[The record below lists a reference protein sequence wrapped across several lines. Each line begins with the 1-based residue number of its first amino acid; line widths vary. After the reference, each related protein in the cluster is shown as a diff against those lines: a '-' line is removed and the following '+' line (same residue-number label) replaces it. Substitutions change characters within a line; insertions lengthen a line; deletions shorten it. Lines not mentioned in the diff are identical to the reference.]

1 MTSSMHDEHAGHGQV
16 QHGADH
22 AAAPSDQPDHG
33 AHGGQPAIGGGINAM
48 AASATLHCLTGCA
61 IGEIAGLIIGTAIG
75 LSTFA
80 TIALAVGLAFLF
92 GYTLSTLPL
101 VKAGLGFFGAL
112 GIVLAADTLSIATM
126 ELVDNAVMAAIP
138 GAMEAGLSNPVFWL
152 GMMVALTAAF
162 IAAYPVNR
170 YLLSRGKGHALTHH
184 YMHGAQP
191 VDWRRFIPSLS
202 SGALAAVI
210 VAFMLGGLVVAGAS
224 GLDTGGHSAAADADA
239 RTVEVSMSDEL
250 TFEPD
255 EITVAPGETVRFVVT
270 NTGESVHEFLIGDE
284 AAQAEFEAEMSGSDE
299 MDHDTSSGVSVDRGQ
314 TETFD
319 YTFGDTNEAI
329 FAGCHEP
336 GHYEGGMVATITVS
350 D

>member
-1 MTSSMHDEHAGHGQV
+1 MTSPTHDQHASHGTTH
-16 QHGADH
+16 HGADD
-22 AAAPSDQPDHG
+22 AAP
-33 AHGGQPAIGGGINAM
+33 AMGGGINAM

-61 IGEIAGLIIGTAIG
+61 IGEILGLIIGTALG
-75 LSTFA
+75 LSNVA
-80 TIALAVGLAFLF
+80 TIALAIGLAFLF
-92 GYTLSTLPL
+92 GYALSTLPL
-101 VKAGLGFFGAL
+101 LRAGLGFFGAL

-152 GMMVALTAAF
+152 AMMLALTTAF

-191 VDWRRFIPSLS
+191 ADWRRFIPSLGT
-202 SGALAAVI
+202 GALAAVI
-210 VAFMLGGLVVAGAS
+210 VAFMLGGLVVAATS
-224 GLDTGGHSAAADADA
+224 GLDTGGHSADAEDS
-239 RTVEVSMSDEL
+239 RTVDVTMTDRL
-250 TFEPD
+250 TFEPS

-270 NTGESVHEFLIGDE
+270 NAGEAVHEFLIGDE
-284 AAQAEFEAEMSGSDE
+284 AAQAAFEAEMSGGEE
-299 MDHDTSSGVSVDRGQ
+299 MDHDTRSGVSVDPGQ
-314 TETFD
+314 TETFE
-319 YTFGDTNEAI
+319 YTFADTDEVI
-329 FAGCHEP
+329 LAGCHEP